1 MFIYFNIYRKFKFLF
16 MSRINK
22 YNAFYLS
29 QMAEKQANKKKF
41 VEETRLK
48 QFGSIIAEGQKHD
61 IVTIHLKNNIRINE
75 SYGLILEDKELL
87 QDTKNMVCAK
97 FYQDGIKDIAK
108 ETRTYLESKNI
119 PEADIKL
126 IEENLESIIMSEG
139 LVDWIKDKVNAGT
152 EVVKK
157 GLSKIWNFLSSSAK
171 AVWDSIVEDIF
182 KPGLEALKNVAT
194 KLFGPEV
201 VAAIE
206 TTAKKVLNSI
216 DDFMKTSKSI
226 FDGVYASL
234 KDFAQKIANIVKEI
248 WAKVKEVLMKV
259 WGFIKTH
266 AIKVL
271 PGIKPKIQKMTKIG
285 EKVDATKLGE
295 EVKIV
300 GQDVKDMVKYFKG
313 EVIGSVG
320 GSFEDVASSSSN
332 KILSTGEEGKPEE
345 EGKEKVKP
353 EEGKEKEE
361 KKEIIKD
368 SFIWD
373 SLKGYIALNRDFNTE
388 ELIKLHETKV
398 NKIFEAENSEEQVE
412 EEGKKTESR
421 GVKAWV
427 KNLVLWVLSPFGK
440 LMEILGDVVAK
451 GLSALPAWLAGKL
464 GVLYEGVK
472 GIISY
477 AAKFT
482 MIGTLVAFI
491 AGVAAESFALTTH
504 LPGEWI
510 KKAEEAIGLEGAVE
524 KGNELIAKAGEGIEK
539 ATGVK
544 LKDMKGESKLYKYKE
559 FNKINESEGG
569 GEGKGINWKGLAIG
583 AGSALLAFLVSMF
596 THAIPGLHAAF
607 ETISLILLILATLGY
622 IFTETSW
629 GKNLASK
636 APLLPNVCKGF
647 YEFVHGH

>member
-1 MFIYFNIYRKFKFLF
+1 MTRLNR
-16 MSRINK
+16 
-22 YNAFYLS
+22 YNDFYLR
-29 QMAEKQANKKKF
+29 QMAAKRTQKISFINDMKIREF
-41 VEETRLK
+41 E
-48 QFGSIIAEGQKHD
+48 SICYEGRKHD
-61 IVTIHLKNNIRINE
+61 VVTIHLKNNIRINE

-108 ETRTYLESKNI
+108 ETRTYLESKNV
-119 PEADIKL
+119 PESDIKL

-139 LVDWIKDKVNAGT
+139 LVDWIKGKVNAGT

-171 AVWDSIVEDIF
+171 VVWDSIVEDIF

-248 WAKVKEVLMKV
+248 WAKIKEVLMKV
-259 WGFIKTH
+259 WGFIKKH
-266 AIKVL
+266 AVKVL
-271 PGIKPKIQKMTKIG
+271 PGLTPKLQKMTKLG
-285 EKVDATKLGE
+285 EKVDATKLSE
-295 EVKIV
+295 EVKTV
-300 GQDVKDMVKYFKG
+300 GADIKDMVKYFRG
-313 EVIGSVG
+313 EISGSVG
-320 GSFEDVASSSSN
+320 GSFEEVASSSAN
-332 KILSTGEEGKPEE
+332 KILSTGEEGNSEE
-345 EGKEKVKP
+345 NKESTS
-353 EEGKEKEE
+353 EKED
-361 KKEIIKD
+361 KKEVVND

-373 SLKGYIALNRDFNTE
+373 SLKGYMSTNRNFDTI
-388 ELIKLHETKV
+388 ELIKLHETKIE
-398 NKIFEAENSEEQVE
+398 KIFEADNTEEQVE
-412 EEGKKTESR
+412 VEGKKTESR
-421 GVKAWV
+421 GIKSWV

-440 LMEILGDVVAK
+440 LMEIIGEVVSK
-451 GLSALPAWLAGKL
+451 GMAALPAWLSGKL
-464 GVLYEGVK
+464 GVLYEGAKNLV
-472 GIISY
+472 SY

-482 MIGTLVAFI
+482 MIGTLIGFI

-504 LPGEWI
+504 LPGEWTE
-510 KKAEEAIGLEGAVE
+510 KAGEMIGLGGAVE
-524 KGNELIAKAGEGIEK
+524 KSKEVLAEVGIPIAK
-539 ATGVK
+539 
-544 LKDMKGESKLYKYKE
+544 ESRVSKFEDFKKV
-559 FNKINESEGG
+559 NESEG

-583 AGSALLAFLVSMF
+583 AGSLLLAFLVSLF
-596 THAIPGLHAAF
+596 THAIPGLHAVF

-636 APLLPNVCKGF
+636 APLLPNVCRSF
-647 YEFVHGH
+647 YKFVHEPH

>member
-1 MFIYFNIYRKFKFLF
+1 MTRLNR
-16 MSRINK
+16 
-22 YNAFYLS
+22 YNDFYLR
-29 QMAEKQANKKKF
+29 QMAAKRTQKISFINDMKIREF
-41 VEETRLK
+41 E
-48 QFGSIIAEGQKHD
+48 SICYEGRKHD
-61 IVTIHLKNNIRINE
+61 VVTIHLKNNIRINE

-108 ETRTYLESKNI
+108 ETRTYLESKNV
-119 PEADIKL
+119 PESDIKL

-139 LVDWIKDKVNAGT
+139 LVDWIKGKVNAGT

-171 AVWDSIVEDIF
+171 VVWDSIVEDIF

-248 WAKVKEVLMKV
+248 WAKIKEVLMKV
-259 WGFIKTH
+259 WGFIKKH
-266 AIKVL
+266 AVKVL
-271 PGIKPKIQKMTKIG
+271 PGLTPKLQKMTKLG
-285 EKVDATKLGE
+285 EKVDATKLSE
-295 EVKIV
+295 EVKTV
-300 GQDVKDMVKYFKG
+300 GADIKDMVKYFRG
-313 EVIGSVG
+313 EISGSVG
-320 GSFEDVASSSSN
+320 GSFEEVASSSAN
-332 KILSTGEEGKPEE
+332 KILSTGEEGNSEE
-345 EGKEKVKP
+345 NKESTS
-353 EEGKEKEE
+353 EKED
-361 KKEIIKD
+361 KKEVVND

-373 SLKGYIALNRDFNTE
+373 SLKGYMSTNRNFDTI
-388 ELIKLHETKV
+388 ELIKLHETKIE
-398 NKIFEAENSEEQVE
+398 KIFEADNTEEQVE
-412 EEGKKTESR
+412 VEGKKTESR
-421 GVKAWV
+421 GIKAWV

-440 LMEILGDVVAK
+440 LMEIIGEVVSK
-451 GLSALPAWLAGKL
+451 GMAALPAWLSGKL

-472 GIISY
+472 NLVSY

-482 MIGTLVAFI
+482 MIGTLIGFI

-510 KKAEEAIGLEGAVE
+510 EKAGEMIGLGGAVE
-524 KGNELIAKAGEGIEK
+524 KSKELLAEVGIPITK
-539 ATGVK
+539 
-544 LKDMKGESKLYKYKE
+544 ESRVSKFEDFKKV
-559 FNKINESEGG
+559 NESEG

-583 AGSALLAFLVSMF
+583 AGSLLLAFLVSLF
-596 THAIPGLHAAF
+596 THAIPGLHAVF

-636 APLLPNVCKGF
+636 APLLPNVCRSF
-647 YEFVHGH
+647 YKFVHEPH

>member
-1 MFIYFNIYRKFKFLF
+1 
-16 MSRINK
+16 MSRINR
-22 YNAFYLS
+22 YNEFYLR
-29 QMAEKQANKKKF
+29 QMHVKQANKKKF
-41 VEETRLK
+41 AEEAKLR
-48 QFGSIIAEGQKHD
+48 QFHSIMTEGQKHD
-61 IVTIHLKNNIRINE
+61 IVTIHLKNNIKINE
-75 SYGLILEDKELL
+75 SYGLILEDRELL

-108 ETRTYLESKNI
+108 ETRIYLESKNV
-119 PEADIKL
+119 PESDIRI
-126 IEENLESIIMSEG
+126 IEENLESILMTEG

-226 FDGVYASL
+226 FDSVYTSL

-259 WGFIKTH
+259 WSFIKTH
-266 AIKVL
+266 AVKVL
-271 PGIKPKIQKMTKIG
+271 PGIKPKLQKMTKIG
-285 EKVDATKLGE
+285 ETVDATKLGE

-300 GQDVKDMVKYFKG
+300 GADVKDMVKYFKG
-313 EVIGSVG
+313 EIRGSVG
-320 GSFEDVASSSSN
+320 GSFEEVASSSAD
-332 KILSTGEEGKPEE
+332 KILSTGEE
-345 EGKEKVKP
+345 VKP
-353 EEGKEKEE
+353 EEGKETTPEKEE
-361 KKEIIKD
+361 KKEVVND
-368 SFIWD
+368 SFIWN
-373 SLKGYIALNRDFNTE
+373 SLKGYMALNRDFDTN

-398 NKIFEAENSEEQVE
+398 ERIFEADNTEEQVE

-427 KNLVLWVLSPFGK
+427 KNLVLWVFSPFGK
-440 LMEILGDVVAK
+440 LMEILGDVIAK
-451 GLSALPAWLAGKL
+451 GMAALPAWLAGKL
-464 GVLYEGVK
+464 GVLYDGVK
-472 GIISY
+472 NLISY
-477 AAKFT
+477 AGKFT

-510 KKAEEAIGLEGAVE
+510 EKAGEMVGLGGAVE
-524 KGNELIAKAGEGIEK
+524 KSKEVLAEVGKGIEK
-539 ATGVK
+539 TTGVG
-544 LKDMKGESKLYKYKE
+544 LKDMKAHKESRLSKFE
-559 FNKINESEGG
+559 NFKINESEGG
-569 GEGKGINWKGLAIG
+569 GGKGINWKGLAIG
-583 AGSALLAFLVSMF
+583 AGSALLAFLVSLF

-607 ETISLILLILATLGY
+607 ETISLVLLILATLGY

-636 APLLPNVCKGF
+636 APALPNVCKGF

>member
-1 MFIYFNIYRKFKFLF
+1 MTRLNR
-16 MSRINK
+16 
-22 YNAFYLS
+22 YNDFYLR
-29 QMAEKQANKKKF
+29 QMAAKRTQKISFINDMKIREF
-41 VEETRLK
+41 E
-48 QFGSIIAEGQKHD
+48 SICYEGKKHD
-61 IVTIHLKNNIRINE
+61 VVTIHLKNNIRINE

-108 ETRTYLESKNI
+108 ETRTYLESKNV
-119 PEADIKL
+119 PESDIKL

-139 LVDWIKDKVNAGT
+139 LVDWIKGKVNAGT

-171 AVWDSIVEDIF
+171 VVWDSIVEDIF

-248 WAKVKEVLMKV
+248 WAKIKEVLMKV
-259 WGFIKTH
+259 WGFIKKH
-266 AIKVL
+266 AVKVL
-271 PGIKPKIQKMTKIG
+271 PGLTPKLQKMTKLG
-285 EKVDATKLGE
+285 EKVDATKLSE
-295 EVKIV
+295 EVKTV
-300 GQDVKDMVKYFKG
+300 GADIKDMVKYFRG
-313 EVIGSVG
+313 EISGSVG
-320 GSFEDVASSSSN
+320 GSFEEVASSSAN
-332 KILSTGEEGKPEE
+332 KILSTGEEGNSEE
-345 EGKEKVKP
+345 NKESTS
-353 EEGKEKEE
+353 EKEDKNE
-361 KKEIIKD
+361 VVND

-373 SLKGYIALNRDFNTE
+373 SLKGYMSMNRNFDTI
-388 ELIKLHETKV
+388 ELIKLHETKIE
-398 NKIFEAENSEEQVE
+398 KIFEADNTEEQVE
-412 EEGKKTESR
+412 VEGKKTESR
-421 GVKAWV
+421 GIKSWV

-440 LMEILGDVVAK
+440 LMEIIGEVVSK
-451 GLSALPAWLAGKL
+451 GMAALPAWLSGKL
-464 GVLYEGVK
+464 GLLYEGVK
-472 GIISY
+472 NLVSY

-482 MIGTLVAFI
+482 MIGTLIGFI

-510 KKAEEAIGLEGAVE
+510 EKAGEMIGLGGAVE
-524 KGNELIAKAGEGIEK
+524 KSKEVLAEVGIPIAK
-539 ATGVK
+539 
-544 LKDMKGESKLYKYKE
+544 ESRVSKFEDFKKV
-559 FNKINESEGG
+559 NESEG

-583 AGSALLAFLVSMF
+583 AGSLLLAFLVSLF

-636 APLLPNVCKGF
+636 APLLPNVCRSF
-647 YEFVHGH
+647 YKFVHEPH

>member
-1 MFIYFNIYRKFKFLF
+1 MTRLNR
-16 MSRINK
+16 
-22 YNAFYLS
+22 YNDFYLR
-29 QMAEKQANKKKF
+29 QMAAKRTQKISFINDMKIREF
-41 VEETRLK
+41 E
-48 QFGSIIAEGQKHD
+48 SICYEGRKHD
-61 IVTIHLKNNIRINE
+61 VVTIHLKNNIRINE

-119 PEADIKL
+119 SEADIKL

-171 AVWDSIVEDIF
+171 VVWDSIVEDIF

-248 WAKVKEVLMKV
+248 WAKIKEVLMKV

-266 AIKVL
+266 AVKIL
-271 PGIKPKIQKMTKIG
+271 PGLKPKLQKMTKLG

-295 EVKIV
+295 EVKTV
-300 GQDVKDMVKYFKG
+300 GADVKDMVKYFRG
-313 EVIGSVG
+313 EISGSVG
-320 GSFEDVASSSSN
+320 GSFEEVASSSAN
-332 KILSTGEEGKPEE
+332 KILSTGEEGNSEE
-345 EGKEKVKP
+345 NKESTS
-353 EEGKEKEE
+353 EKED
-361 KKEIIKD
+361 KKEVVND

-373 SLKGYIALNRDFNTE
+373 SLKGYMSTNRNFDTI
-388 ELIKLHETKV
+388 ELIKLHETKIE
-398 NKIFEAENSEEQVE
+398 KIFEADNTEEQVE
-412 EEGKKTESR
+412 VEGKKTESR
-421 GVKAWV
+421 GIKSWV

-440 LMEILGDVVAK
+440 LMEIIGEVVSK
-451 GLSALPAWLAGKL
+451 GMAALPAWLSGKL

-472 GIISY
+472 NLVSY

-482 MIGTLVAFI
+482 MIGTLIGFI

-510 KKAEEAIGLEGAVE
+510 EKAGEMIGLGGAVE
-524 KGNELIAKAGEGIEK
+524 KSKELLAEVGIPITK
-539 ATGVK
+539 
-544 LKDMKGESKLYKYKE
+544 ESRVSKFEDFKKV
-559 FNKINESEGG
+559 NESEG

-583 AGSALLAFLVSMF
+583 AGSLLLAFLVSLF
-596 THAIPGLHAAF
+596 THAIPGLHAVF

-636 APLLPNVCKGF
+636 APLLPNVCRSF
-647 YEFVHGH
+647 YKFVHEPH

>member
-1 MFIYFNIYRKFKFLF
+1 
-16 MSRINK
+16 MSKLKR
-22 YNAFYLS
+22 YNDFYLS
-29 QMAEKQANKKKF
+29 QMAAKRDQKISFINDMKIREF
-41 VEETRLK
+41 E
-48 QFGSIIAEGQKHD
+48 SICYEGKKHD
-61 IVTIHLKNNIRINE
+61 VVTIHLKNNIRINE

-108 ETRTYLESKNI
+108 ETRTYLESKNV
-119 PEADIKL
+119 PESDIKL

-171 AVWDSIVEDIF
+171 VVWDSIVEDIF

-248 WAKVKEVLMKV
+248 WAKIKEVLMKV

-266 AIKVL
+266 AVKVL
-271 PGIKPKIQKMTKIG
+271 PGLTPKLQKMTKLG

-300 GQDVKDMVKYFKG
+300 GADVKDMVKYFKG
-313 EVIGSVG
+313 EIRGAVG
-320 GSFEDVASSSSN
+320 GSFEEVASSSAD
-332 KILSTGEEGKPEE
+332 KILSTGEEVKSE
-345 EGKEKVKP
+345 EGKESTP
-353 EEGKEKEE
+353 EKED
-361 KKEIIKD
+361 KKEVVND

-373 SLKGYIALNRDFNTE
+373 SLKGYMSMNRNFDTI
-388 ELIKLHETKV
+388 ELIKLHETKIE
-398 NKIFEAENSEEQVE
+398 KIFEADNTGEQVE
-412 EEGKKTESR
+412 KEGKKTGSR
-421 GVKAWV
+421 GIKAWV

-440 LMEILGDVVAK
+440 LMEIIGEVVSK
-451 GLSALPAWLAGKL
+451 GMAALPAWLSGKL

-472 GIISY
+472 NLVSH

-482 MIGTLVAFI
+482 MIGTLIGFI

-504 LPGEWI
+504 LPGKWI
-510 KKAEEAIGLEGAVE
+510 EKAGEMIGLGGAVE
-524 KGNELIAKAGEGIEK
+524 KSKEVLAEVGIPITK
-539 ATGVK
+539 
-544 LKDMKGESKLYKYKE
+544 ESRVSKFEDFKKV
-559 FNKINESEGG
+559 NESEG

-583 AGSALLAFLVSMF
+583 AGSLLLAFLVSLF
-596 THAIPGLHAAF
+596 THAIPGLHAVF

-647 YEFVHGH
+647 YKFVHEPH

>member
-1 MFIYFNIYRKFKFLF
+1 MTRLNR
-16 MSRINK
+16 
-22 YNAFYLS
+22 YNDFYLR
-29 QMAEKQANKKKF
+29 QMAAKRTQKISFINDMKIREF
-41 VEETRLK
+41 E
-48 QFGSIIAEGQKHD
+48 SICYEGRKHD
-61 IVTIHLKNNIRINE
+61 VVTIHLKNNIRINE

-108 ETRTYLESKNI
+108 ETRTYLESKNV
-119 PEADIKL
+119 PESDIKL

-139 LVDWIKDKVNAGT
+139 LVDWIKGKVNAGT

-171 AVWDSIVEDIF
+171 VVWDSIVEDIF

-248 WAKVKEVLMKV
+248 WAKIKEVLMKV
-259 WGFIKTH
+259 WGFIKKH
-266 AIKVL
+266 AVKVL
-271 PGIKPKIQKMTKIG
+271 PGLTPKLQKMTKLG
-285 EKVDATKLGE
+285 EKVDATKLSE
-295 EVKIV
+295 EVKTV
-300 GQDVKDMVKYFKG
+300 GADIKDMVKYFRG
-313 EVIGSVG
+313 EISGSVG
-320 GSFEDVASSSSN
+320 GSFEEVASSSAN
-332 KILSTGEEGKPEE
+332 KILSTGEEGNSEE
-345 EGKEKVKP
+345 NKESTS
-353 EEGKEKEE
+353 EKED
-361 KKEIIKD
+361 KKEVVND

-373 SLKGYIALNRDFNTE
+373 SLKGYMSTNRNFDTI
-388 ELIKLHETKV
+388 ELIKLHETKIE
-398 NKIFEAENSEEQVE
+398 KIFEADNTEEQVE
-412 EEGKKTESR
+412 VEGKKTESR
-421 GVKAWV
+421 GIKSWV

-440 LMEILGDVVAK
+440 LMEIIGEVVSK
-451 GLSALPAWLAGKL
+451 GMAALPAWLSGKL

-472 GIISY
+472 NLVSY

-482 MIGTLVAFI
+482 MIGTLIGFI

-510 KKAEEAIGLEGAVE
+510 EKAGEMIGLGGAVE
-524 KGNELIAKAGEGIEK
+524 KSKELLAEVGIPITK
-539 ATGVK
+539 
-544 LKDMKGESKLYKYKE
+544 ESRVSKFEDFKKV
-559 FNKINESEGG
+559 NESEG

-583 AGSALLAFLVSMF
+583 AGSLLLAFLVSLF
-596 THAIPGLHAAF
+596 THAIPGLHAVF

-636 APLLPNVCKGF
+636 APLLPNVCRSF
-647 YEFVHGH
+647 YKFVHEPH

>member
-1 MFIYFNIYRKFKFLF
+1 MLFFNIYRKFKSLF
-16 MSRINK
+16 MSRINR
-22 YNAFYLS
+22 YNEFYLS
-29 QMAEKQANKKKF
+29 QMAAKQANKKKF
-41 VEETRLK
+41 VEEARLK
-48 QFGSIIAEGQKHD
+48 QFDSIMMEGQKHD
-61 IVTIHLKNNIRINE
+61 IVTIHLKNNIRVNE
-75 SYGLILEDKELL
+75 SYSLILEDKELL
-87 QDTKNMVCAK
+87 QDTKNTVCAK

-108 ETRTYLESKNI
+108 ETRIYLESKNV
-119 PEADIKL
+119 PESDIKL
-126 IEENLESIIMSEG
+126 IEQNLESILMTEG

-206 TTAKKVLNSI
+206 TTAKKVLNSV
-216 DDFMKTSKSI
+216 DDFVKTSKSI
-226 FDGVYASL
+226 FDSVYTSL

-248 WAKVKEVLMKV
+248 WGKVKEVLMKV
-259 WGFIKTH
+259 WSFIKTH
-266 AIKVL
+266 AVKIL
-271 PGIKPKIQKMTKIG
+271 PGIKPKLQKMTKLG
-285 EKVDATKLGE
+285 ETVNPTKLGE

-313 EVIGSVG
+313 EIRGSVG
-320 GSFEDVASSSSN
+320 GSFEEVASSSSD
-332 KILSTGEEGKPEE
+332 KILSTGEEAKSE
-345 EGKEKVKP
+345 EG
-353 EEGKEKEE
+353 KEE
-361 KKEIIKD
+361 KKEVVND
-368 SFIWD
+368 SFIWN
-373 SLKGYIALNRDFNTE
+373 SLKGYMALNRDFDTN

-398 NKIFEAENSEEQVE
+398 EKIFEAENTEEQVE

-421 GVKAWV
+421 GIKAWV

-440 LMEILGDVVAK
+440 LMEILADVIAK
-451 GLSALPAWLAGKL
+451 GMAALPAWLAGKL

-510 KKAEEAIGLEGAVE
+510 EKAGEMVGLGGAVE
-524 KGNELIAKAGEGIEK
+524 KTKEVLAEVGKGVEK
-539 ATGVK
+539 ATGVG
-544 LKDMKGESKLYKYKE
+544 LKDMKAHKESRLSKFEDFK
-559 FNKINESEGG
+559 KINESEGG
-569 GEGKGINWKGLAIG
+569 GGKGINWKGLAIG
-583 AGSALLAFLVSMF
+583 AGSALLAFLVSLF

-607 ETISLILLILATLGY
+607 ETISLVLLILATLGY

-629 GKNLASK
+629 GKALASK
-636 APLLPNVCKGF
+636 APLLPSVCKGF

>member
-1 MFIYFNIYRKFKFLF
+1 MARLNR
-16 MSRINK
+16 
-22 YNAFYLS
+22 YNDFYLK
-29 QMAEKQANKKKF
+29 QMAAKRAQKISFINDMKIREF
-41 VEETRLK
+41 E
-48 QFGSIIAEGQKHD
+48 SICYEGKKHD
-61 IVTIHLKNNIRINE
+61 VVTIHLKNNIRINE

-119 PEADIKL
+119 LEADIKL

-171 AVWDSIVEDIF
+171 VVWDSIVEDIF

-248 WAKVKEVLMKV
+248 WAKIKEVLMKV

-266 AIKVL
+266 AVKVL
-271 PGIKPKIQKMTKIG
+271 PGLKPKLQKMTKLG

-295 EVKIV
+295 EVKTV
-300 GQDVKDMVKYFKG
+300 GADVKDMVKYFRG
-313 EVIGSVG
+313 EISGSVG
-320 GSFEDVASSSSN
+320 GSFEEVASSSAN
-332 KILSTGEEGKPEE
+332 KILSTGEEGNSE
-345 EGKEKVKP
+345 EGKESTP
-353 EEGKEKEE
+353 EKED
-361 KKEIIKD
+361 KKEVVND

-373 SLKGYIALNRDFNTE
+373 SLKGYMSMNRNFDTI
-388 ELIKLHETKV
+388 ELIKLHETKIE
-398 NKIFEAENSEEQVE
+398 KIFEADNTGEQVE
-412 EEGKKTESR
+412 VEGKKTGSK
-421 GVKAWV
+421 GIKAWV

-440 LMEILGDVVAK
+440 LMEILGEVVAK
-451 GLSALPAWLAGKL
+451 GMAALPAWLSGKL
-464 GVLYEGVK
+464 GVLYEGAKNLV
-472 GIISY
+472 SY

-482 MIGTLVAFI
+482 MIGTLIGFI

-504 LPGEWI
+504 LPGKWVEG
-510 KKAEEAIGLEGAVE
+510 AGEMIGLGGAVE
-524 KGNELIAKAGEGIEK
+524 KSKEVLAEVGIPITK
-539 ATGVK
+539 
-544 LKDMKGESKLYKYKE
+544 ESRVSKFEDFKKV
-559 FNKINESEGG
+559 NESEG

-583 AGSALLAFLVSMF
+583 AGSLLLAFLVSLF

-629 GKNLASK
+629 GKNLARK
-636 APLLPNVCKGF
+636 APLLPNVCRSF
-647 YEFVHGH
+647 YKFVHEPH